1 MSLFSQIVE
10 VKEPF
15 NNKKS
20 ILTFNVISL
29 KVRESFINDFVW
41 GVVSIA
47 QKAGNGKRRDLMA

>member
-1 MSLFSQIVE
+1 MSVFSQIVN

-29 KVRESFINDFVW
+29 KVRESFIKDFVW
-41 GVVSIA
+41 DVVSIA
-47 QKAGNGKRRDLMA
+47 QKAGNGKMP